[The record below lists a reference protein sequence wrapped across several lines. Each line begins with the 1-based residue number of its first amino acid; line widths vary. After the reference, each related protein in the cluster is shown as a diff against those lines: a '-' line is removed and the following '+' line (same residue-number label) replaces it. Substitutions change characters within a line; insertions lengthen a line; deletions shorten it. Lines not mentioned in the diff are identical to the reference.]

1 MEKKSVGRRIWNVIS
16 PVVIKYAVEFTVL
29 WVILSVYF
37 MQQMPELMEIAD
49 TQEELV
55 NKVLEMSE
63 GVYQYAV
70 EISAIASLFTIP
82 ILLIMK
88 KRDLKK
94 EKETGIIPNKKAPLY
109 KYVFVAMVGVALA
122 LVANNLITL
131 SDLAEYSESYQEAAE
146 ALYAPSL
153 PVQIVCVGVILPICE
168 EIVFRGLVY
177 RRMRQDMSVRRAI
190 VMSAIF
196 FGVYHMN
203 MVQIIYAT
211 ICGLFLAYVYEKYG
225 SIKAPILAHIVM
237 NTMVCVLSDVNA
249 FTWMFSNPMRMAI
262 ITIACAAIGSSVFLV
277 IKQIDEKPDMP
288 EVQKEE
294 VED

>member
-94 EKETGIIPNKKAPLY
+94 EKETGIIP
-109 KYVFVAMVGVALA
+109 V
-122 LVANNLITL
+122 
-131 SDLAEYSESYQEAAE
+131 
-146 ALYAPSL
+146 PSIE
-153 PVQIVCVGVILPICE
+153 Q
-168 EIVFRGLVY
+168 
-177 RRMRQDMSVRRAI
+177 
-190 VMSAIF
+190 
-196 FGVYHMN
+196 
-203 MVQIIYAT
+203 
-211 ICGLFLAYVYEKYG
+211 
-225 SIKAPILAHIVM
+225 
-237 NTMVCVLSDVNA
+237 
-249 FTWMFSNPMRMAI
+249 
-262 ITIACAAIGSSVFLV
+262 
-277 IKQIDEKPDMP
+277 
-288 EVQKEE
+288 
-294 VED
+294 